1 MNRTIVCKKCDN
13 NRVTFEKKGERLY
26 IKCSKCE
33 NTIMKTVHLES
44 WNKNVANTYKL
55 RINIEDDRL
64 IEADIIETE
73 GNKIGFKTLSKEETK
88 IRFMYVKEYEYV
100 RQLGEDEYRELS
112 NLNTQGFRKI
122 KKSNEIEYKKMEKA
136 VNRFEYEHLL

>member
-1 MNRTIVCKKCDN
+1 VCKKCDS
-13 NRVTFEKKGERLY
+13 NRVTFEKKGQQLY

-44 WNKNVANTYKL
+44 WNKNVANKYKL

-64 IEADIIETE
+64 IEADIIESE
-73 GNKIGFKTLSKEETK
+73 GNKIEFQTLSKEETK

-100 RQLGEDEYRELS
+100 RQLGEDEYMEIS
-112 NLNTQGFRKI
+112 NLKRRGFRKI
-122 KKSNEIEYKKMEKA
+122 QKSNEIEYKKMEEA
-136 VNRFEYEHLL
+136 VDRFEYEHSL